1 MWREKNNCFM
11 KEKVFEEGYITLEYI
26 TEYAI
31 NVSSWEAASA
41 IIKMLN
47 SLSTKETEKEINEA
61 VKMIRMHY
69 GS

>member
-1 MWREKNNCFM
+1 M
-11 KEKVFEEGYITLEYI
+11 KEKDLEEESISLDFITD
-26 TEYAI
+26 YAI

-61 VKMIRMHY
+61 IKMIRAHY

>member
-1 MWREKNNCFM
+1 M
-11 KEKVFEEGYITLEYI
+11 KEKDSDENFISLDFITD
-26 TEYAI
+26 YAI
-31 NVSSWEAASA
+31 NVSSQEAASA

-61 VKMIRMHY
+61 IKMIRTHY

>member
-1 MWREKNNCFM
+1 M
-11 KEKVFEEGYITLEYI
+11 KEKDSEEGYINLEYI

-31 NVSSWEAASA
+31 NVSSWKTASA

-47 SLSTKETEKEINEA
+47 SLSTKETEKEVNEA

>member
-1 MWREKNNCFM
+1 M
-11 KEKVFEEGYITLEYI
+11 KEKDSDENFISLDFITD
-26 TEYAI
+26 YAI

-61 VKMIRMHY
+61 IKMIRTHY

>member
-1 MWREKNNCFM
+1 M
-11 KEKVFEEGYITLEYI
+11 KKKDSEEGYITLGHI

-31 NVSSWEAASA
+31 KVSSWEAASA

-47 SLSTKETEKEINEA
+47 SISTKETEKEINEA
-61 VKMIRMHY
+61 IKMIRMHY

>member
-1 MWREKNNCFM
+1 M
-11 KEKVFEEGYITLEYI
+11 KKKDSEEGYITLGHI
-26 TEYAI
+26 SEYAI
-31 NVSSWEAASA
+31 NVSSWKAASA

-47 SLSTKETEKEINEA
+47 SLSTKETEKEVNEA